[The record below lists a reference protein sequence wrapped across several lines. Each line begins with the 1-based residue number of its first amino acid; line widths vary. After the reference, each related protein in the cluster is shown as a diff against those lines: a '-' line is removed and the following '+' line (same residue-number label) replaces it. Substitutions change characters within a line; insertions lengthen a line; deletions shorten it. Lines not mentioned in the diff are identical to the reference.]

1 MLAEVCYVGVPWVC
15 ALVFL
20 CVCPRASCVC
30 VPAGALCVCAR
41 ARAVCASHLSSAPS
55 FPSLTHALAPPSLSL
70 TQMQI
75 NDAAAMEQQMKMGGA
90 GPQVVI

>member
-1 MLAEVCYVGVPWVC
+1 MLACHGCALLCSCVC
-15 ALVFL
+15 ARARAV
-20 CVCPRASCVC
+20 CACPRARCVC
-30 VPAGALCVCAR
+30 VP